1 MTATI
6 ASQSPPSAARRRPL
20 LVAAVASL
28 SAGAIHAAAI
38 GSHAEHR
45 QAAIAFTAVAGF
57 QIAWGAAALA
67 RPGKRMAYVG
77 AVGNAALFAG
87 WVLAKTKGINF
98 IDGLEDVEPVQIAD
112 GLAAGLALLSTAAAV
127 LVYLG
132 RALQRAR
139 PMLAGAVVMALAVSA
154 FPGMVQAGRHVHA
167 GHTHG
172 QTIVVGADGQAQVV
186 DAPAVVPPKPFDP
199 KLPIDLGGVPGVTPE
214 QQAAAE
220 NLLAA
225 TVLRL
230 PQWAD
235 PAVAEAAG
243 FRSIGDGIT
252 GDEHFINLEFMANAN
267 VLDPDEPE
275 SLVYRNVN
283 GTRTL
288 EAAMFMLP
296 PGSNLDSVPNVGG
309 ALMQWHIHDNL
320 CFTASGTVAG
330 LTDANGNCPA
340 PLVKPQP
347 VPMIHVWIVPRPCGP
362 FSALE
367 GIGGGSVKPGE
378 TVLCDQA
385 HGSTGF

>member
-1 MTATI
+1 MLWLCGLCPQNHPRLCRSLDPRPRLCFLDRAEATMTATI

-112 GLAAGLALLSTAAAV
+112 GLAAGL
-127 LVYLG
+127 VYLG

-139 PMLAGAVVMALAVSA
+139 PMLAGAVVTALAVSA

-172 QTIVVGADGQAQVV
+172 QTIVVGAD
-186 DAPAVVPPKPFDP
+186 
-199 KLPIDLGGVPGVTPE
+199 
-214 QQAAAE
+214 
-220 NLLAA
+220 
-225 TVLRL
+225 
-230 PQWAD
+230 
-235 PAVAEAAG
+235 
-243 FRSIGDGIT
+243 
-252 GDEHFINLEFMANAN
+252 
-267 VLDPDEPE
+267 
-275 SLVYRNVN
+275 
-283 GTRTL
+283 
-288 EAAMFMLP
+288 
-296 PGSNLDSVPNVGG
+296 
-309 ALMQWHIHDNL
+309 
-320 CFTASGTVAG
+320 
-330 LTDANGNCPA
+330 
-340 PLVKPQP
+340 
-347 VPMIHVWIVPRPCGP
+347 
-362 FSALE
+362 
-367 GIGGGSVKPGE
+367 
-378 TVLCDQA
+378 
-385 HGSTGF
+385 